1 MPVDVVTEIVI
12 ERPRDVVAAYAGD
25 PTNAPEWYA
34 NIQSVRWHTDPPVVV
49 GSRMDFV
56 EPPAMPPPARGFETA
71 ANRPDSPGSSHF
83 MSSAVRRANRRD
95 LARLKEALERAGA

>member
-34 NIQSVRWHTDPPVVV
+34 NIQSVRWHTDPP
-49 GSRMDFV
+49 SWSD
-56 EPPAMPPPARGFETA
+56 
-71 ANRPDSPGSSHF
+71 PGWIS
-83 MSSAVRRANRRD
+83 
-95 LARLKEALERAGA
+95 